1 MTKKHASVAK
11 VTDIDNVRIGLIV
24 AGARNRRYMTVD
36 DLSTYIGC
44 DHSTL
49 TGYETGRRPIP
60 ANRIPRLAEA
70 LGLEPRIL
78 DRSAA

>member
-1 MTKKHASVAK
+1 MSKKPATVAK

-24 AGARNRRYMTVD
+24 AGARERRYLTVD
-36 DLSTYIGC
+36 NLATYIGC

-49 TGYETGRRPIP
+49 TGYEVGRRPIP

-70 LGLEPRIL
+70 LNLDPRIL
-78 DRSAA
+78 DRNAA